1 MNKKISIKKKDNVIF
16 GITFSVFFLIVA
28 LWPLLDGLNFRTWS
42 LITSAT
48 FVMISFTIP
57 NVFTYLNLFWIKLGY
72 FLGKIISPIV
82 MGIVFFIIV
91 TPIGL
96 LLRLFG
102 KDILRLKRNNK
113 SYWIKRDYKIQSMK
127 KQF

>member
-1 MNKKISIKKKDNVIF
+1 MNKKISIKKKDNIIF
-16 GITFSVFFLIVA
+16 GITFSVVFLIVA
-28 LWPLLDGLNFRTWS
+28 LWPLLDGLNFRMWS
-42 LITSAT
+42 LITSAA

-102 KDILRLKRNNK
+102 KDILRLKRNK
-113 SYWIKRDYKIQSMK
+113 KTYWIKRDYKIQSMK

>member
-1 MNKKISIKKKDNVIF
+1 MNKKIVIKKKDNVIF
-16 GITFSVFFLIVA
+16 GITFSAVFLIIA
-28 LWPLLDGLNFRTWS
+28 LWPLLDGLNLRIWS
-42 LITSAT
+42 LITSAV
-48 FVMISFTIP
+48 FVMISFTFP
-57 NVFTYLNLFWIKLGY
+57 NVFTYLNLWWIKLGY

-102 KDILRLKRNNK
+102 KDILRLKRNKN
-113 SYWIKRDYKIQSMK
+113 SYWINRDYKIQSMK

>member
-1 MNKKISIKKKDNVIF
+1 MNKKIVIKKKDNVIF
-16 GITFSVFFLIVA
+16 GITFSAVFLIIA
-28 LWPLLDGLNFRTWS
+28 LWPLLDGLNLRTWS
-42 LITSAT
+42 LITSAA
-48 FVMISFTIP
+48 FVMISLTFP
-57 NVFTYLNLFWIKLGY
+57 NVFTYLNLWWIKLGY
-72 FLGKIISPIV
+72 FLGKIVSPIV

-102 KDILRLKRNNK
+102 KDILRLKRNKN
-113 SYWIKRDYKIQSMK
+113 SYWINRDYKIQSMK

>member
-1 MNKKISIKKKDNVIF
+1 MNKKITIKKKDNIIF
-16 GITFSVFFLIVA
+16 GITFSVVFLIVA

-42 LITSAT
+42 LITSAA

-102 KDILRLKRNNK
+102 KDILRLKRNKN
-113 SYWIKRDYKIQSMK
+113 SYWINRDYKIQSMK

>member
-1 MNKKISIKKKDNVIF
+1 MDKKIVIKKKDNVVF
-16 GITFSVFFLIVA
+16 GITFSVVFLIIA
-28 LWPLLDGLNFRTWS
+28 LWPLLDGSNLRTWS
-42 LITSAT
+42 LITSAA
-48 FVMISFTIP
+48 FVMISLTFP
-57 NVFTYLNLFWIKLGY
+57 NVFTYLNLWWIKLGY
-72 FLGKIISPIV
+72 FLGKIVSPIV

-102 KDILRLKRNNK
+102 KDILRLKRNKN
-113 SYWIKRDYKIQSMK
+113 SYWINRDYKIQSMK

>member
-1 MNKKISIKKKDNVIF
+1 MDKKIVIKKKDNIIF
-16 GITFSVFFLIVA
+16 GITFSAIFLIIA
-28 LWPLLDGLNFRTWS
+28 LWPLLDGLNLRTWS
-42 LITSAT
+42 LVTSAA
-48 FVMISFTIP
+48 FVMISFTFP
-57 NVFTYLNLFWIKLGY
+57 NVFTYLNLWWIKLGY
-72 FLGKIISPIV
+72 FLGRIISPIV

-102 KDILRLKRNNK
+102 KDILRLKRNKN
-113 SYWIKRDYKIQSMK
+113 SYWINRDYKIQSMK

>member
-1 MNKKISIKKKDNVIF
+1 MDKKIVIKKKDNVIF
-16 GITFSVFFLIVA
+16 GITFSVVFLIIA
-28 LWPLLDGLNFRTWS
+28 LWPLLDGLNLRTWS
-42 LITSAT
+42 LITSAV
-48 FVMISFTIP
+48 FVTISFTFP
-57 NVFTYLNLFWIKLGY
+57 NIFTYLNLWWIKLGY

-102 KDILRLKRNNK
+102 KDILRLKRNKN
-113 SYWIKRDYKIQSMK
+113 SYWINRDYKIQSMK

>member
-16 GITFSVFFLIVA
+16 GITFSVVFLIVA
-28 LWPLLDGLNFRTWS
+28 LWPLLDGLNFRKWS
-42 LITSAT
+42 LITSAA

-72 FLGKIISPIV
+72 FLGKIISPII

-96 LLRLFG
+96 FLRLFG
-102 KDILRLKRNNK
+102 KDILRLKRNKN

>member
-1 MNKKISIKKKDNVIF
+1 MDKKIVIKKKDNVIF
-16 GITFSVFFLIVA
+16 GITFSAVFLIIA
-28 LWPLLDGLNFRTWS
+28 LWPLLDGLNLRTWS
-42 LITSAT
+42 LIMSAA
-48 FVMISFTIP
+48 FVMISFTFP
-57 NVFTYLNLFWIKLGY
+57 NVFTYLNLWWIKLGY

-102 KDILRLKRNNK
+102 KDILRLKRNKN
-113 SYWIKRDYKIQSMK
+113 SYWINRDYKIQSMK

>member
-1 MNKKISIKKKDNVIF
+1 MDKKIVIKKKDNVIF
-16 GITFSVFFLIVA
+16 GITFSAVFLIIA
-28 LWPLLDGLNFRTWS
+28 LWPLLDGLNLRTWS
-42 LITSAT
+42 LITSAA
-48 FVMISFTIP
+48 FVMISLTLP
-57 NVFTYLNLFWIKLGY
+57 NVFTYLNLWWIKLGY

-102 KDILRLKRNNK
+102 KDILRLKRNKN
-113 SYWIKRDYKIQSMK
+113 SYWINRDYKIQSMK

>member
-1 MNKKISIKKKDNVIF
+1 MDKKIVIKKKDNVIF
-16 GITFSVFFLIVA
+16 GITFSAVFLIIA
-28 LWPLLDGLNFRTWS
+28 LWPLLDGLNLRTWS
-42 LITSAT
+42 LITSAA
-48 FVMISFTIP
+48 FVMISLTFP
-57 NVFTYLNLFWIKLGY
+57 NVFTYLNLWWIKLGY

-102 KDILRLKRNNK
+102 KDILRLKRNKN
-113 SYWIKRDYKIQSMK
+113 SYWINRDYKTQSMK

>member
-1 MNKKISIKKKDNVIF
+1 MNKKIIIKKKDNIIF
-16 GITFSVFFLIVA
+16 GITFSIVFLIIA
-28 LWPLLDGLNFRTWS
+28 LWPLLDGLNLRTWS
-42 LITSAT
+42 LITSAA
-48 FVMISFTIP
+48 FVMISFTFP
-57 NVFTYLNLFWIKLGY
+57 NVFTYLNLWWIKLGY

-102 KDILRLKRNNK
+102 KDILRLKRNKN
-113 SYWIKRDYKIQSMK
+113 SYWIDRDYKIQSMK

>member
-16 GITFSVFFLIVA
+16 GITFSVVFLIVA
-28 LWPLLDGLNFRTWS
+28 LWPMLDGLNLRTWS
-42 LITSAT
+42 LITSAA

-82 MGIVFFIIV
+82 MGIVFFTIV

-113 SYWIKRDYKIQSMK
+113 SYWIKRDYKTQSMK

>member
-1 MNKKISIKKKDNVIF
+1 MDKKIVIKKKDNVIF
-16 GITFSVFFLIVA
+16 GITFSVVFLIIA

-42 LITSAT
+42 LIMSVA
-48 FVMISFTIP
+48 FVMISFTFP
-57 NVFTYLNLFWIKLGY
+57 NIFTYLNLWWIKLGY

-91 TPIGL
+91 TP
-96 LLRLFG
+96 LRLFG
-102 KDILRLKRNNK
+102 KDILRLKRNKN
-113 SYWIKRDYKIQSMK
+113 SYWINRDYKIQSMK

>member
-16 GITFSVFFLIVA
+16 GITFSVVFLIVA
-28 LWPLLDGLNFRTWS
+28 LWPMLDGLNLRTWS
-42 LITSAT
+42 LITSAA

-82 MGIVFFIIV
+82 MGIVFFTIV

-113 SYWIKRDYKIQSMK
+113 SYWIKREYKIQSMK

>member
-1 MNKKISIKKKDNVIF
+1 MDKKIVIKKKDNVIF
-16 GITFSVFFLIVA
+16 GITFSAVFLIIA
-28 LWPLLDGLNFRTWS
+28 LWPLLDGLNLRTWS
-42 LITSAT
+42 LITSVT
-48 FVMISFTIP
+48 FVMISLTFP
-57 NVFTYLNLFWIKLGY
+57 NVFTYLNLWWIKLGY

-82 MGIVFFIIV
+82 IGIVFFIIV

-102 KDILRLKRNNK
+102 KDILRLKRNKN
-113 SYWIKRDYKIQSMK
+113 SYWINRDYKIQSMK

>member
-1 MNKKISIKKKDNVIF
+1 MDKKIVIKKKDNVIF
-16 GITFSVFFLIVA
+16 GITFSAVFLIIA
-28 LWPLLDGLNFRTWS
+28 LWPLLDGLNLRTWS
-42 LITSAT
+42 LITSAA
-48 FVMISFTIP
+48 FVMISLTFP
-57 NVFTYLNLFWIKLGY
+57 NVFTYLNLWWIKLGY

-102 KDILRLKRNNK
+102 KDILRLKRNKN
-113 SYWIKRDYKIQSMK
+113 SYWINRDYKIQSMK

>member
-1 MNKKISIKKKDNVIF
+1 MDKKIVIKKKDNVIF
-16 GITFSVFFLIVA
+16 GITFSAVFLIIA

-42 LITSAT
+42 LITSAV
-48 FVMISFTIP
+48 FVTISFTFP
-57 NVFTYLNLFWIKLGY
+57 NIFTYLNLWWIKLGY

-102 KDILRLKRNNK
+102 KDILRLKRNKN
-113 SYWIKRDYKIQSMK
+113 SYWINRDYKIQSMK

>member
-1 MNKKISIKKKDNVIF
+1 MDKKIVIKKKDNVIF
-16 GITFSVFFLIVA
+16 GITFSVVFLIIA

-42 LITSAT
+42 LITSVA
-48 FVMISFTIP
+48 FVMISVTFP
-57 NVFTYLNLFWIKLGY
+57 NIFTYLNLWWIKLGY

-82 MGIVFFIIV
+82 MGIVFFLIV

-102 KDILRLKRNNK
+102 KDILRLKRNKN
-113 SYWIKRDYKIQSMK
+113 SYWINRDYKIQSMK

>member
-1 MNKKISIKKKDNVIF
+1 MDKKIVIKKKDNVIF
-16 GITFSVFFLIVA
+16 GITFSAVFLIIA
-28 LWPLLDGLNFRTWS
+28 LWPLLDGLNLRTWS
-42 LITSAT
+42 LITSAA
-48 FVMISFTIP
+48 FVMISLTFP
-57 NVFTYLNLFWIKLGY
+57 NIFTYLNLWWIKLGY

-102 KDILRLKRNNK
+102 KDILRLKRNKN
-113 SYWIKRDYKIQSMK
+113 SYWINRDYKIQSMK